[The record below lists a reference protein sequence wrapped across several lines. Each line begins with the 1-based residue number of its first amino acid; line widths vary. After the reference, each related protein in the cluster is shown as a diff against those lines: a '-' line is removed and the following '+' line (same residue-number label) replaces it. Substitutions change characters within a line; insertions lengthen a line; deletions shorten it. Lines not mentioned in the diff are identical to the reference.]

1 MPPYKATRSS
11 DSTKGVM
18 EASIEHDKHSPE
30 LGTQERHALPQA
42 VSDFLLKP
50 GTHTT
55 PIIVPNP
62 LVGMP
67 SVKTVQQIYK
77 TLNEFSKPSMNLQNP
92 QRICKTLNEFAKPST
107 NLQNP
112 KGKMTLRS

>member
-1 MPPYKATRSS
+1 METSKSMPPYKATRSS

-50 GTHTT
+50 GTHTRT
-55 PIIVPNP
+55 HTHTHMYI
-62 LVGMP
+62 
-67 SVKTVQQIYK
+67 
-77 TLNEFSKPSMNLQNP
+77 
-92 QRICKTLNEFAKPST
+92 
-107 NLQNP
+107 
-112 KGKMTLRS
+112 